1 MAAIQQP
8 VIASAPQP
16 AWVREPTVESVPQ
29 AAWVAVPRPA
39 TASAQEP
46 AQWPAQEPDA
56 VAVSEKRPELPMP
69 TITTSMPPGVAPV
82 APPVV
87 LMTPSVAVDS
97 PSGSSGAG
105 FDAPVQAVPVP
116 ASHVDDVR
124 RRSALPEGDEDR
136 TSSEAVSAAQPVL
149 ALDVVPPGVSPPSAT
164 ALPPAPFV
172 TRDAT
177 MPSPGPTGSQLD
189 VASIV
194 KQVTRTLALRDLEAL
209 DAGREVVLRLD
220 ESLLP
225 QTVLSFKPMAVAA
238 SGAGAADGAPSSP
251 EVLVSLET
259 RSDEVRAF
267 LNAHGQTLIEAMARE
282 APGMHWVRGAANSWL
297 NGTAG
302 MPSETALAQTAAA
315 SLDPGPTAA
324 AVAPASVSTS
334 TQQGSA
340 SRDQQPPA
348 SFQDERSGA
357 GSQDRG
363 SSSGSSSGQG
373 SREGRAPAAPPP
385 ADDPSPA
392 RARAA
397 DRWAGL
403 SEAARQ
409 QAAQS
414 FEGAVDGRA

>member
-1 MAAIQQP
+1 MTPMPPSVAP
-8 VIASAPQP
+8 IA
-16 AWVREPTVESVPQ
+16 PTVVPM
-29 AAWVAVPRPA
+29 AP
-39 TASAQEP
+39 SA
-46 AQWPAQEPDA
+46 
-56 VAVSEKRPELPMP
+56 
-69 TITTSMPPGVAPV
+69 
-82 APPVV
+82 
-87 LMTPSVAVDS
+87 AVDS

-105 FDAPVQAVPVP
+105 FDAPVQAAAVP

-149 ALDVVPPGVSPPSAT
+149 ALDVVPPGVSPPPVM
-164 ALPPAPFV
+164 ALPAAPIV
-172 TRDAT
+172 ARDVT
-177 MPSPGPTGSQLD
+177 MPSPGSTGSQLD

-238 SGAGAADGAPSSP
+238 SGAGAGAGGASPSP

-315 SLDPGPTAA
+315 SLDPSPTAA
-324 AVAPASVSTS
+324 AVAPASASPS

-348 SFQDERSGA
+348 SFQDERSGT

-363 SSSGSSSGQG
+363 SSSGSSSGQD

-392 RARAA
+392 RAQAA